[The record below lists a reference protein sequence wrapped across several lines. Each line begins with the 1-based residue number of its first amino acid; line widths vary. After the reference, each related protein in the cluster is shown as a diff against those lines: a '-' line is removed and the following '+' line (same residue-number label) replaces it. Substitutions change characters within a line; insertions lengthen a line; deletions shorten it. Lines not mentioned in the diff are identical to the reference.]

1 MRNAESFRLLI
12 ESIKRSKNLAAIQLT
27 IEMNLHD
34 HTLSEDQRSELERL
48 QVHYAPQQR
57 KAA

>member
-1 MRNAESFRLLI
+1 MRNKDSFRLLI
-12 ESIKRSKNLAAIQLT
+12 ASIRRSKSLQAIRLT

-34 HTLSEDQRSELERL
+34 HTLSEEQRAELQRL
-48 QVHYAPQQR
+48 QAHYAPQQR